1 MLFPGPKP
9 ALSKQRFSG
18 LMISTLPALCRP
30 HLKIEATDNPNPF
43 SPSKCSNAKQPR
55 ASIAWGTGGAAYW
68 PYIDVLKV
76 LDEPRF
82 WSQFISDTSMIVII
96 GAFKRQ
102 ATATA
107 RWRGI
112 NS

>member
-1 MLFPGPKP
+1 
-9 ALSKQRFSG
+9 
-18 LMISTLPALCRP
+18 MISTLPALCRP
-30 HLKIEATDNPNPF
+30 HLKIEATDNPHPI

-55 ASIAWGTGGAAYW
+55 ASIAWGTGGAAYR

-76 LDEPRF
+76 LDELTI
-82 WSQFISDTSMIVII
+82 WSQYISDTSMIAII
-96 GAFKRQ
+96 GAFKRP